1 MGQMGK
7 TLLRDMRGS
16 WRRGPDASVG
26 KALEKVVIIEWC
38 HSGLEPES
46 FSFVD
51 SRWRKISKLK

>member
-7 TLLRDMRGS
+7 TPLRVMRRP
-16 WRRGPDASVG
+16 WRRCPDASVG

-38 HSGLEPES
+38 HSGPEPES

-51 SRWRKISKLK
+51 SWWL